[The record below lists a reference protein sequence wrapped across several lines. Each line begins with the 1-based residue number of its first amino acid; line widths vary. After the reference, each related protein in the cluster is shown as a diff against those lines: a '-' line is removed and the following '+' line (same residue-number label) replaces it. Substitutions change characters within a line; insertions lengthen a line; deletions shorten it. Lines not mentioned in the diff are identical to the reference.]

1 MNKQVCVIGL
11 GRFGSTVARELYQ
24 AGHDVLAVDA
34 NESTIQDMLGSVT
47 YAVRADATNESV
59 LRELGVADF
68 DVAIVALG
76 NDNIQSSILVTV
88 ILKSLDIPFIVA
100 RAANEL
106 HGTTLERIGADKV
119 VYPEMES
126 ARRVAHVDFNAG
138 VVDFMEIAP
147 GSGIV
152 KIHPLEFMLRKTIEE
167 VGLAGPQGQYGVV
180 VLAIRRGR
188 SYIVNPS
195 KDEEI
200 RPGDLLLIAGRN
212 DNVARIYG
220 ADSEYGLAA
229 GAAAERNGR

>member
-1 MNKQVCVIGL
+1 MKKQVCVIGL

-24 AGHDVLAVDA
+24 SGHDVLAIDIG
-34 NESTIQDMLGSVT
+34 ESTIQEMLGQVT

-68 DVAIVALG
+68 DVGIVALG

-106 HGTTLERIGADKV
+106 HGTTLERIGANKV

-138 VVDFMEIAP
+138 VVDFMEIVP
-147 GSGIV
+147 GTGISKV
-152 KIHPLEFMLRKTIEE
+152 HPPEHMIRQTIEE
-167 VGLAGPQGQYGVV
+167 AGLGGPQGKYGVV
-180 VLAIRRGR
+180 VLAIRR
-188 SYIVNPS
+188 
-195 KDEEI
+195 
-200 RPGDLLLIAGRN
+200 
-212 DNVARIYG
+212 
-220 ADSEYGLAA
+220 
-229 GAAAERNGR
+229 

>member
-106 HGTTLERIGADKV
+106 HGTTLDRRRQGRLSRDGERPAGG
-119 VYPEMES
+119 PPRFQ
-126 ARRVAHVDFNAG
+126 RRRRRFHGNR
-138 VVDFMEIAP
+138 P
-147 GSGIV
+147 R
-152 KIHPLEFMLRKTIEE
+152 LRHR
-167 VGLAGPQGQYGVV
+167 QD
-180 VLAIRRGR
+180 
-188 SYIVNPS
+188 PS
-195 KDEEI
+195 
-200 RPGDLLLIAGRN
+200 
-212 DNVARIYG
+212 
-220 ADSEYGLAA
+220 S
-229 GAAAERNGR
+229 